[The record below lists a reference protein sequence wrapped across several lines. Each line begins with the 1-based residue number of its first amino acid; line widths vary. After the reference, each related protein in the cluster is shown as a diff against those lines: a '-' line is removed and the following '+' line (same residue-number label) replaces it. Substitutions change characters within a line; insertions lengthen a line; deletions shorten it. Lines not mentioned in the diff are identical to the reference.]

1 MTSTVNIL
9 FTVFLLL
16 PGFLTLRIRQSTR
29 EYRELSAFEFTTI
42 SVGYSLLIL
51 MLWVFVNWLLFII
64 TSSRYRFVNDL
75 QRLIVNQDY
84 AILFSRFTIDFFLT
98 YVCCFITFSIIVFN
112 VHWIDFWKKLSRKS
126 GFTRF
131 SYHLTPWEDFHSL
144 NRLNWI
150 AVELKDGRTFLGKP
164 GLISHLPFERE
175 LVLKR
180 VKDSPIVVYDKD
192 HKKIEF
198 GPAIDQTYI
207 DISEINAIH
216 AIEDKNVEITEP
228 KLKDYFALFV
238 SLLFFIAFLNTTF
251 GFWILR
257 IANIFKLNIFLHF
270 LCLCIAILFFILN
283 LRSLR
288 TFS

>member
-1 MTSTVNIL
+1 
-9 FTVFLLL
+9 
-16 PGFLTLRIRQSTR
+16 
-29 EYRELSAFEFTTI
+29 
-42 SVGYSLLIL
+42 

-64 TSSRYRFVNDL
+64 TCSKYRFVNDL

-84 AILFSRFTIDFFLT
+84 AILFSKFTLDFFLT
-98 YVCCFITFSIIVFN
+98 YICCFITFSVIVFN
-112 VHWIDFWKKLSRKS
+112 VHWIDLWKKLSRKS

-150 AVELKDGRTFLGKP
+150 AVELKDGRTLLGKP

-192 HKKIEF
+192 HRKIEF

-216 AIEDKNVEITEP
+216 AIEDKNVKITKP
-228 KLKDYFALFV
+228 ILKDYFALFV
-238 SLLFFIAFLNTTF
+238 SLLFFLIFFNTTF

-257 IANIFKLNIFLHF
+257 IANIFELNIFLHF
-270 LCLCIAILFFILN
+270 LCLSIAILFFILN

-288 TFS
+288 AFS

>member
-16 PGFLTLRIRQSTR
+16 PGFLAMKIGQSTK

-42 SVGYSLLIL
+42 SVGYSLLIVII
-51 MLWVFVNWLLFII
+51 WIFTNWLLFVI
-64 TSSRYRFVNDL
+64 TSSRYGFVNDL
-75 QRLIVNQDY
+75 YKLITKQNY
-84 AILFSRFTIDFFLT
+84 AVLFSKFTIVFFLT
-98 YVCCFITFSIIVFN
+98 YVCCFITFSVIVFN
-112 VHWIDFWKKLSRKS
+112 IHWIDLWKKLSRKS

-150 AVELKDGRTFLGKP
+150 AVELKDGRTLIGKP

-180 VKDSPIVVYDKD
+180 VKDSPIVVYDKNQ
-192 HKKIEF
+192 KKVEF

-216 AIEDKNVEITEP
+216 AIEDKNVEITKP
-228 KLKDYFALFV
+228 NRKDYYVLFL
-238 SLLFFIAFLNTTF
+238 SLLFFIVFFNAAF
-251 GFWILR
+251 GFLVLR
-257 IANIFKLNIFLHF
+257 IEHIFELHFLLHF
-270 LCLCIAILFFILN
+270 LCLFISILFLILN